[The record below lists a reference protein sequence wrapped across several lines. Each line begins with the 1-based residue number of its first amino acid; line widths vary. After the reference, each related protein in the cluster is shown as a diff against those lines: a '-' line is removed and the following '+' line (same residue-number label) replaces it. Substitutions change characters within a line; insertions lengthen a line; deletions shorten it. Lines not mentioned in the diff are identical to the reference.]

1 MRVGL
6 SMAAMALAILV
17 GGLTMARAD
26 DAKATTLTGKM
37 VCTKC
42 TLHETDA
49 CANALQVKADDKV
62 TTYYM
67 VDNDVTKAE
76 HKNVCHG
83 PKEGVSVTGV
93 VSEKDGKKW
102 IDVTKIE
109 MPKAKEE
116 KEKD

>member
-1 MRVGL
+1 MRIGL
-6 SMAAMALAILV
+6 SMAVMALVMLV
-17 GGLTMARAD
+17 GGLTLARAD

-42 TLHETDA
+42 TLHETDT
-49 CANALQVKADDKV
+49 CANALQVKSGDTV

-67 VDNDVTKAE
+67 VDNDVTKGE
-76 HKNVCHG
+76 HKSVCHG
-83 PKEGVSVTGV
+83 PKEGVIVTGM

-109 MPKAKEE
+109 MPKDE
-116 KEKD
+116 K